1 VTKLS
6 DKVVEQFTEHLRALR
21 AGREDALAQIAAS
34 EELIERSRALIAQID
49 EQINQAERELDS
61 FGEPRSERGLP

>member
-34 EELIERSRALIAQID
+34 QETIEQSRALIVQID
-49 EQINQAERELDS
+49 EHINRIERELVGGD
-61 FGEPRSERGLP
+61 GPR